1 MNQFWR
7 ILFLLL
13 LPVATSAQTADDSI
27 SVKEKWSLMI
37 SAPNFGFI
45 VPHTKQMTHLIQG
58 HSYGF
63 HTYFNKQLT
72 TRPWHAAYNFPEHG
86 IDLTYIYTGNPE
98 QLGHQLALC
107 YLLNLPLNRQSVDIE
122 KSNRKHR
129 FKNWIGLGL
138 GTGYTS
144 KIWDLRENHQASVIG
159 SHFNTALTLQYSA
172 GIVQFEKAEIRA
184 GLRITH
190 FSNGA
195 FQIPNLGT
203 NNAGIFLT
211 YAFKER
217 NNNLYLRG
225 VPEAEFKGKPHRFSA
240 FVGAGVKEI
249 QPPTR
254 NKYGAYTLSLLAEK
268 RLSYKSSLG
277 IGSDLFYN
285 TSIKAIQERKTNS
298 TVDAND
304 VMQAGLALSYTLH
317 FRDFELKMQQGY
329 YLRDKFKVDGSFY
342 NRFGLRYRIDE
353 HWFAQLTLKTHFAK
367 ADYGE
372 WGFGYAF

>member
-1 MNQFWR
+1 MIRLSWFA
-7 ILFLLL
+7 FLLL
-13 LPVATSAQTADDSI
+13 SVGSALAQASGDSLQHE
-27 SVKEKWSLMI
+27 EKWSLMI

-45 VPHTKQMTHLIQG
+45 VPHNKQMTHLIQG

-72 TRPWHAAYNFPEHG
+72 TRSWHAAYNFPEHG

-107 YLLNLPLNRQSVDIE
+107 YLLNLPLNRKGIDKKKE
-122 KSNRKHR
+122 NNKHR
-129 FKNWIGLGL
+129 LRHWIGLGL

-159 SHFNTALTLQYSA
+159 SHFNIALTLQYSA
-172 GIVQFEKAEIRA
+172 RIVQFEKSEIRL

-203 NNAGIFLT
+203 NNAGVFLT
-211 YAFKER
+211 YAFKEKR
-217 NNNLYLRG
+217 NDLKLAQPIK
-225 VPEAEFKGKPHRFSA
+225 PEYKKDHRYSI

-249 QPPTR
+249 QPPTS
-254 NKYGAYTLSLLAEK
+254 NKYGAYTISLLAEK

-277 IGSDLFYN
+277 VGGDFFYN

-298 TVDAND
+298 TIDASD